1 MRIKFTFLLLSAF
14 IFNMTLTAS
23 CSSESGGNKN
33 FTISLDEKDDV
44 TSCIYNIINRLQDG
58 VPATISFE
66 KGTYHFYP
74 EFAFEKY
81 CYISNHNDVLA
92 RIAFMLEDKKILQ

>member
-1 MRIKFTFLLLSAF
+1 MRIKFTFLLLSTF
-14 IFNMTLTAS
+14 IFNMMLTAS

-58 VPATISFE
+58 VPATIYFE